1 MNVLNESKPLH
12 LIKHP
17 RNKLTEQSMQVL
29 RETNIID
36 YDLDSL
42 ESTYDSLD
50 EQYLP
55 KKFSSLS
62 GTISR
67 HSSERSFSDICDEF
81 SVFLNED
88 EPNDSL
94 VARSESHSKG
104 KLHQK
109 KEKTSKIPDPNI
121 GNSSSDSGTF
131 MDASKTT
138 EKEITIDFNVADA
151 YVKETDLTEMDTF
164 PQSVITENK
173 DQQKDE
179 MLPSRSGDVERKCKS
194 LDSDNNEFIFQDI
207 ESEFFETDCEGIH
220 QEDESK
226 TSIRS
231 RQTSEELSLQFH
243 DIESEFFET
252 DCEGSVQERKSNTAI
267 KSGRSSEK
275 LTFQFQDIE
284 SEYFETDTE
293 VKEENNKIK
302 ALRAKVFNEGSN
314 TNTLRKKCASQK
326 NSSVEY
332 ETTDIDRKYFQ
343 DVGSDYFDEE
353 DLISPSKTYPITRTF
368 SSQKYHTKQ
377 KAATNLHLKLD
388 KTANLSNSLLRSTI
402 NELEKALSDSNL
414 LLTKRDLEIQ
424 ELRKQNNELQN
435 DFENEV
441 ESHSQLKLMFLEK
454 EALLAERE
462 KSIES
467 LNDQINTLTDELNE
481 IRLNKWNNEES
492 FSWNGSIESH
502 ESSDDSIVI
511 NGLFSDNMNNYK
523 PKCRYKSKIESSNV
537 RLSPENDRKF
547 QSNSKRKCP
556 RSQHKRDNKSDTINT
571 NEINMKN
578 FESKEYLKKTVRDEK
593 LSQSELHAH
602 LRMKFMRDAFF
613 YYMIGF
619 HPDEQINAILAIL
632 DYGDKRQDFV
642 LEAHKMK
649 KTGKKINV
657 SKIST
662 RGLTFV
668 QEIKD
673 GNV

>member
-1 MNVLNESKPLH
+1 MNVINESKPLH

-55 KKFSSLS
+55 KKISSLS

-94 VARSESHSKG
+94 VSRSESHSKG

-109 KEKTSKIPDPNI
+109 KGETSKNHDPNI
-121 GNSSSDSGTF
+121 DNSSSDSGTF
-131 MDASKTT
+131 MDASKTS
-138 EKEITIDFNVADA
+138 EKEINIDFNVAHAD
-151 YVKETDLTEMDTF
+151 VKETDLTEMDAF
-164 PQSVITENK
+164 PQFVITENK
-173 DQQKDE
+173 GQQKDE
-179 MLPSRSGDVERKCKS
+179 MLLSRSGNVERTCKS
-194 LDSDNNEFIFQDI
+194 LDNDNNEFNFQDI

-220 QEDESK
+220 QENESK

-252 DCEGSVQERKSNTAI
+252 DCEESVLERKSNAAI

-275 LTFQFQDIE
+275 LTFHFQDIE

-293 VKEENNKIK
+293 VKEEKKQIK
-302 ALRAKVFNEGSN
+302 PLHAKVFNEVSN
-314 TNTLRKKCASQK
+314 TDPLRKNCASHK
-326 NSSVEY
+326 SSSAGY
-332 ETTDIDRKYFQ
+332 ETSDTDRKYFQ

-353 DLISPSKTYPITRTF
+353 DLISPSKTYPITRTL
-368 SSQKYHTKQ
+368 SSQKHTKQ
-377 KAATNLHLKLD
+377 KPGTNLHLKLD
-388 KTANLSNSLLRSTI
+388 KATNLSNSLLRSTI

-481 IRLNKWNNEES
+481 IRLNKWNNEEP

-502 ESSDDSIVI
+502 ESSDDSVVI
-511 NGLFSDNMNNYK
+511 SDLHSDNMNNCK
-523 PKCRYKSKIESSNV
+523 PKCRYKSKIESSDV
-537 RLSPENDRKF
+537 RLSPENNRKI
-547 QSNSKRKCP
+547 QSNCKRKCP
-556 RSQHKRDNKSDTINT
+556 RSQHLSDNKGDTINA
-571 NEINMKN
+571 NEINMKT

-657 SKIST
+657 TKIST

>member
-1 MNVLNESKPLH
+1 MNVINESKPLH

-55 KKFSSLS
+55 KKISSLS

-94 VARSESHSKG
+94 VSRSESHSKG

-109 KEKTSKIPDPNI
+109 KGETSKNHDPNI
-121 GNSSSDSGTF
+121 DNSSSDSGTF
-131 MDASKTT
+131 MDASKTS
-138 EKEITIDFNVADA
+138 EKEINIDFNVAHAD
-151 YVKETDLTEMDTF
+151 VKETDLTEMDAF
-164 PQSVITENK
+164 PQFVITENK
-173 DQQKDE
+173 GQQKDE
-179 MLPSRSGDVERKCKS
+179 MLLSRSGNVERTCKS
-194 LDSDNNEFIFQDI
+194 LDNDNNEFNFQDI

-220 QEDESK
+220 QENESK

-252 DCEGSVQERKSNTAI
+252 DCEESVLERKSNAAI

-275 LTFQFQDIE
+275 LTFHFQDME

-293 VKEENNKIK
+293 VKEEKKQIK
-302 ALRAKVFNEGSN
+302 PLHAKVFNEVSN
-314 TNTLRKKCASQK
+314 TDPLRKNCASHK
-326 NSSVEY
+326 SSSAGY
-332 ETTDIDRKYFQ
+332 ETSDTDRKYFQ

-353 DLISPSKTYPITRTF
+353 DLISPSKTYPITRTL
-368 SSQKYHTKQ
+368 SSQKHTKQ
-377 KAATNLHLKLD
+377 KPGTNLHLKLD
-388 KTANLSNSLLRSTI
+388 KATNLSNSLLRSTI

-481 IRLNKWNNEES
+481 IRLNKWNNEEP

-502 ESSDDSIVI
+502 ESPDDSVVI
-511 NGLFSDNMNNYK
+511 SDLHSDNMNNCK
-523 PKCRYKSKIESSNV
+523 PKCRYKSKIESSDV
-537 RLSPENDRKF
+537 RLSPENNRKI
-547 QSNSKRKCP
+547 QSNCKRKCP
-556 RSQHKRDNKSDTINT
+556 RSQHLSDNKGDTINA
-571 NEINMKN
+571 NEINMKT

-657 SKIST
+657 TKIST

>member
-1 MNVLNESKPLH
+1 MNVINESKPLH

-55 KKFSSLS
+55 KKISSLS

-94 VARSESHSKG
+94 VSRSESHSKG

-109 KEKTSKIPDPNI
+109 KGETSKNHGPNI
-121 GNSSSDSGTF
+121 DNSSSDSGTF
-131 MDASKTT
+131 MDASKTS
-138 EKEITIDFNVADA
+138 EKEINIDFNVAHAD
-151 YVKETDLTEMDTF
+151 VKETDLTEMDAF
-164 PQSVITENK
+164 PQFVITENK
-173 DQQKDE
+173 GQQKDE
-179 MLPSRSGDVERKCKS
+179 MLLSRSGNVERTCKS
-194 LDSDNNEFIFQDI
+194 LDNDNNEFNFQDI

-220 QEDESK
+220 QENESK

-252 DCEGSVQERKSNTAI
+252 DCEGSVLERKSNAAI

-275 LTFQFQDIE
+275 LTFHFQDIE

-293 VKEENNKIK
+293 VKEEKKQIK
-302 ALRAKVFNEGSN
+302 PLHAKVFNEVSN
-314 TNTLRKKCASQK
+314 TDPLRKNCASHK
-326 NSSVEY
+326 SSSAGY
-332 ETTDIDRKYFQ
+332 ETSDTDRKYFQ

-353 DLISPSKTYPITRTF
+353 DLISPSKTYPITRTL
-368 SSQKYHTKQ
+368 SSQKHTKQ
-377 KAATNLHLKLD
+377 KPGTNLHLKLD
-388 KTANLSNSLLRSTI
+388 KATNLSNSLLRSTI

-481 IRLNKWNNEES
+481 IRLNKWNNEEP

-502 ESSDDSIVI
+502 ESSDDSVVI
-511 NGLFSDNMNNYK
+511 SDLHSDNMNNCK
-523 PKCRYKSKIESSNV
+523 PKCRYKSKIESSDV
-537 RLSPENDRKF
+537 RLSPENNRKI
-547 QSNSKRKCP
+547 QSNCKRKCP
-556 RSQHKRDNKSDTINT
+556 RSQHLSDNKGDTINA
-571 NEINMKN
+571 NEINMKT

-657 SKIST
+657 TKIST

>member
-1 MNVLNESKPLH
+1 MNVINESKPLH

-55 KKFSSLS
+55 KKISSLS

-94 VARSESHSKG
+94 VSRSESHSKG

-109 KEKTSKIPDPNI
+109 KGETSKNHDPNI
-121 GNSSSDSGTF
+121 DNSSSDSGTF
-131 MDASKTT
+131 MDASKTS
-138 EKEITIDFNVADA
+138 EKEINIDFNVAHAD
-151 YVKETDLTEMDTF
+151 VKETDLTEMDAF
-164 PQSVITENK
+164 PQFVITENK
-173 DQQKDE
+173 GQQKDE
-179 MLPSRSGDVERKCKS
+179 MLLSRSGNVERTCKS
-194 LDSDNNEFIFQDI
+194 LDNDNNEFNFQDI

-220 QEDESK
+220 QENESK

-252 DCEGSVQERKSNTAI
+252 DCEESVLERKSNAAI

-275 LTFQFQDIE
+275 LTFHFQDIE

-293 VKEENNKIK
+293 VKEEKKQIK
-302 ALRAKVFNEGSN
+302 PLHAKVFNEVSN
-314 TNTLRKKCASQK
+314 TDPLRKNCAFHK
-326 NSSVEY
+326 SSSAGY
-332 ETTDIDRKYFQ
+332 ETSDTDRKYFQ

-353 DLISPSKTYPITRTF
+353 DLISPSKTYPITRTL
-368 SSQKYHTKQ
+368 SSQKHTKQ
-377 KAATNLHLKLD
+377 KPGTNLHLKLD
-388 KTANLSNSLLRSTI
+388 KATNLSNSLLRSTI

-481 IRLNKWNNEES
+481 IRLNKWNNEEP

-502 ESSDDSIVI
+502 ESSDDSVVI
-511 NGLFSDNMNNYK
+511 SDLHSDNMNNCK
-523 PKCRYKSKIESSNV
+523 PKCRYKSKIESSDV
-537 RLSPENDRKF
+537 RLSPENNRKI
-547 QSNSKRKCP
+547 QSNCKRKCP
-556 RSQHKRDNKSDTINT
+556 RSQHLSDNKGDTINA
-571 NEINMKN
+571 NEINMKT

-657 SKIST
+657 TKIST